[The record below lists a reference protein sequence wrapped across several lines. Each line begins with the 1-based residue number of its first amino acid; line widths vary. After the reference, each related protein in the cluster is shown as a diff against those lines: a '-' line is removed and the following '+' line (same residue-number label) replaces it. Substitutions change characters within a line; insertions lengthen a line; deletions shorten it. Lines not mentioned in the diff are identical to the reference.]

1 MKGPIKARTRI
12 VRQLFEHIDADN
24 ASMAQIG
31 NEAGIERKMVSYWR
45 AGRHTPRAD
54 LLSAMAEAAGYEL
67 VLRRKE
73 E

>member
-1 MKGPIKARTRI
+1 MKNPIKARTRI
-12 VRQLFEHIDADN
+12 VRQLFEYIDADN
-24 ASMAQIG
+24 ASMTKIG
-31 NEAGIERKMVSYWR
+31 NDAGVSREMMSYWR
-45 AGRHTPRAD
+45 RGEHTPRAD